1 MIPKGSTNI
10 DVCMYDIYIYMCVCV
25 CVCAADQM
33 HSVGLCLP
41 RASRPS

>member
-10 DVCMYDIYIYMCVCV
+10 DVCMYDIYIYV